1 MMNKIKQKIN
11 AIKAIYNSRKIIK
24 NVYSS
29 LYQYLILRKQN
40 IKLKLRN
47 GETLEVPRS
56 TYSEIVYY
64 YYHGYIMDI
73 NKNEIKLKINN
84 KTYPIPINNFYYSD
98 GIYNVIKAIKAGWEY
113 KDDYWEKDGIKFKH
127 YYATIWDVFVDEQY
141 VYLNVKDKSVL
152 DIGAFVGDSAI
163 YFILKG
169 AKKVYAIEPHPDAY
183 NEMLEN
189 IKLNNMEDK
198 IIPINVGISYN
209 SDYVTINIKDTP
221 LVISTFFNSNNNG
234 IKIPAGK
241 LSDIIKKYNIDA
253 QVLKMDCEG
262 CEYDIILKDYDTIK
276 EFEEIEF
283 EYHADKARIPVSKL
297 LEKLNK
303 DFECRFVRE
312 DINKDV
318 GIIYCKR
325 KR

>member
-1 MMNKIKQKIN
+1 MNKIKQKIN
-11 AIKAIYNSRKIIK
+11 AIRAIYNSRKIIK

-47 GETLEVPRS
+47 GETLVVPRS
-56 TYSEIVYY
+56 TYSEIAYY
-64 YYHGYIMDI
+64 YYHGYIIDI
-73 NKNEIKLKINN
+73 NKNEIKFKINN
-84 KTYPIPINNFYYSD
+84 KTYSIPIDNFYSR
-98 GIYNVIKAIKAGWEY
+98 GIYDFIKTTEAGWEY
-113 KDDYWEKDGIKFKH
+113 KGDYWEKDGIKFKH
-127 YYATIWDVFVDEQY
+127 YYATIYDIFVDKQY
-141 VYLNVKDKSVL
+141 VYLKVKNKNVL

-169 AKKVYAIEPHPDAY
+169 AKKVYAIEPHPESY
-183 NEMLEN
+183 KEMLEN

-198 IIPINVGISYN
+198 IIPINLGISYN
-209 SDYVTINIKDTP
+209 SDYVTINVKDIP
-221 LVISTFFNSNNNG
+221 FVISALFDSNNNG
-234 IKIPAGK
+234 IKVPAGK
-241 LSDIIKKYNIDA
+241 LSDIIEKYNIDA

-276 EFEEIEF
+276 EFDEIEF
-283 EYHADKARIPVSKL
+283 EYHADKTKIPASKL

-312 DINKDV
+312 GINKKV
-318 GIIYCKR
+318 GIIYCIR
-325 KR
+325 KK